1 MRTFKQIYRELKHY
15 SAFNKEPS
23 TPSQA
28 IISTNVFFAEMA
40 DDLGLETVSNE
51 YEFLVQSYRSSA
63 SQYIINFENDTRTFK
78 QFLKSIYENLQVK
91 EAA

>member
-28 IISTNVFFAEMA
+28 IVSTNVFFAEMA

-78 QFLKSIYENLQVK
+78 QFLKGIYENLQVK

>member
-28 IISTNVFFAEMA
+28 IISTNVFFAEIA

-63 SQYIINFENDTRTFK
+63 CQYIINFENNTRTFK
-78 QFLKSIYENLQVK
+78 QFLKGIYENLQVK
-91 EAA
+91 EVA